1 MINLNFSKYIY
12 IYIWKRKKKKS
23 EKKKEEIYHNKFVEY
38 FIRSW
43 KNSTNQIHMWQK
55 KLTVAKISDILQ
67 K

>member
-12 IYIWKRKKKKS
+12 IYVEKKKTKKW
-23 EKKKEEIYHNKFVEY
+23 EKKKEEIYHNKFVKY

-43 KNSTNQIHMWQK
+43 KNSTNQIHMWQM